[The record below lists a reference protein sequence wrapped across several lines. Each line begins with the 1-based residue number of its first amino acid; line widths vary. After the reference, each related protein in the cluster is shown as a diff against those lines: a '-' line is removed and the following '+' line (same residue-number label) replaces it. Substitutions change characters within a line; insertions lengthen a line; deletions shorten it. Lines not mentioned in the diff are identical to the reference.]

1 MIDIGVY
8 HNLKIERSLPQGVYL
23 INDDGDEVLLPKKYV
38 PQDFKIG
45 DEIEVFVYL
54 DHQERIVATTLKPFA
69 TINSFAFLK
78 CAAVSDFGAFLE
90 WGLEKHLFV
99 PFKEQVNKMK
109 VGSSYLVYVYF
120 DELSERLVASSK
132 TNKFIDNKLVL
143 LSSFDEVDIIVS
155 HPSAK
160 GWNVIVNQKHSGL
173 VYSDEVFQKINVG
186 DQMKAFVKKV
196 RPDNKID
203 ITLQKHGYRSIEP
216 NAAMVLRLLQAE
228 GGFLAL
234 NDKSSPDEIRDMV
247 QLSKKNFKKAIG
259 SLYKQRIIKIEE
271 DGISLVEN

>member
-23 INDDGDEVLLPKKYV
+23 VNDDGDEVLLPKKYA

>member
-23 INDDGDEVLLPKKYV
+23 TNDDGDEVLLPKKYV

>member
-54 DHQERIVATTLKPFA
+54 DHQERIVATTLKPFV

-109 VGSSYLVYVYF
+109 IGSSYLVYVYF

-132 TNKFIDNKLVL
+132 TNKFISNKLVL
-143 LSSFDEVDIIVS
+143 HSSFDEVDIIVS
-155 HPSAK
+155 HPSDK

-234 NDKSSPDEIRDMV
+234 NDKSSPDDIRDIV

>member
-234 NDKSSPDEIRDMV
+234 NDKSSPDDIRDMV